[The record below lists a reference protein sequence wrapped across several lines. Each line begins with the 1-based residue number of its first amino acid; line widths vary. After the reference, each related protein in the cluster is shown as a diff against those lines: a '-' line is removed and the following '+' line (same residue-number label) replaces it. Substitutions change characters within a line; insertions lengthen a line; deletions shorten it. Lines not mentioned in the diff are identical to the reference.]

1 MKYLPGSL
9 EIKLHDRLSKTD
21 ILDILA
27 EQMTMLEETFGIEEF
42 SLNYY
47 LGCYID
53 SKKQSFYHEE
63 HNAIVESFNLK
74 NDTKLENTSKLISKN
89 GNARIVSFDKN
100 INVDKIRSTV
110 ESIQMHNPYRYWSN
124 NIKVIPSSVVKNI
137 IQDKER
143 KLQLERD
150 KINLLNQLRRKQQEE
165 QKRKEREEFDRP
177 LKSLIARKIM
187 ESGLTDVEFKRTI
200 CSSFDYIK
208 SGAVIAK
215 YLANKPDLLEKYH
228 DSRIIR
234 MSIKNDEGKVGKV
247 ELYDLSG
254 TLIFES
260 YKNK

>member
-177 LKSLIARKIM
+177 LKSLR
-187 ESGLTDVEFKRTI
+187 L
-200 CSSFDYIK
+200 C
-208 SGAVIAK
+208 
-215 YLANKPDLLEKYH
+215 
-228 DSRIIR
+228 
-234 MSIKNDEGKVGKV
+234 
-247 ELYDLSG
+247 
-254 TLIFES
+254 
-260 YKNK
+260 

>member
-110 ESIQMHNPYRYWSN
+110 ESIQMHNPYQYWSN
-124 NIKVIPSSVVKNI
+124 NIQVIPSSVVSNI
-137 IQDKER
+137 IQDKESQ
-143 KLQLERD
+143 LQLERD
-150 KINLLNQLRRKQQEE
+150 KLYFLNQLRRKQEEE
-165 QKRKEREEFDRP
+165 QRRKEREEFERP

-228 DSRIIR
+228 DSRLIR

-247 ELYDLSG
+247 ELYDFSG

>member
-9 EIKLHDRLSKTD
+9 EIKLHERLSKTD
-21 ILDILA
+21 ILDIFA

-63 HNAIVESFNLK
+63 HNSIVQSINLK

-89 GNARIVSFDKN
+89 GNARVVSFDKN

-110 ESIQMHNPYRYWSN
+110 ESIQKHNPYRYWSN
-124 NIKVIPSSVVKNI
+124 NIKVIPSSVVKSI
-137 IQDKER
+137 IQDKESQ
-143 KLQLERD
+143 LQLERD
-150 KINLLNQLRRKQQEE
+150 KLYSIRQLKREQEE
-165 QKRKEREEFDRP
+165 AQRRKEREEYERP

-187 ESGLTDVEFKRTI
+187 ESGLTDLEFKRTI
-200 CSSFDYIK
+200 CSSYDYIK
-208 SGAVIAK
+208 SRAVIAK
-215 YLANKPDLLEKYH
+215 YLANKPDLLETYH
-228 DSRIIR
+228 DSRLIR

-247 ELYDLSG
+247 EIYDLSG
-254 TLIFES
+254 MLIFD
-260 YKNK
+260 KL

>member
-9 EIKLHDRLSKTD
+9 EIKLYERLSKTD

-100 INVDKIRSTV
+100 TLLSSIVFFNLNSANGLYILEST
-110 ESIQMHNPYRYWSN
+110 
-124 NIKVIPSSVVKNI
+124 
-137 IQDKER
+137 
-143 KLQLERD
+143 
-150 KINLLNQLRRKQQEE
+150 
-165 QKRKEREEFDRP
+165 
-177 LKSLIARKIM
+177 KSLILLI
-187 ESGLTDVEFKRTI
+187 
-200 CSSFDYIK
+200 
-208 SGAVIAK
+208 
-215 YLANKPDLLEKYH
+215 PDT
-228 DSRIIR
+228 
-234 MSIKNDEGKVGKV
+234 
-247 ELYDLSG
+247 
-254 TLIFES
+254 TL
-260 YKNK
+260 

>member
-42 SLNYY
+42 KLYSFLE
-47 LGCYID
+47 CYID

-137 IQDKER
+137 IQDK
-143 KLQLERD
+143 
-150 KINLLNQLRRKQQEE
+150 
-165 QKRKEREEFDRP
+165 
-177 LKSLIARKIM
+177 
-187 ESGLTDVEFKRTI
+187 
-200 CSSFDYIK
+200 
-208 SGAVIAK
+208 
-215 YLANKPDLLEKYH
+215 
-228 DSRIIR
+228 
-234 MSIKNDEGKVGKV
+234 
-247 ELYDLSG
+247 
-254 TLIFES
+254 
-260 YKNK
+260 

>member
-228 DSRIIR
+228 S
-234 MSIKNDEGKVGKV
+234 GKLEEWREKSLDFLREALNG
-247 ELYDLSG
+247 
-254 TLIFES
+254 
-260 YKNK
+260 

>member
-42 SLNYY
+42 KLYSFLE
-47 LGCYID
+47 CYID

-63 HNAIVESFNLK
+63 HNTVVNSFNLQG
-74 NDTKLENTSKLISKN
+74 NEKLENTAKIISKD
-89 GNARIVSFDKN
+89 GNRI
-100 INVDKIRSTV
+100 RLTV
-110 ESIQMHNPYRYWSN
+110 ENIQKHNPYRYWPN
-124 NIKVIPSSVVKNI
+124 NIQVIPSSVVNNI
-137 IQDKER
+137 IQDKESQ
-143 KLQLERD
+143 LQLERD
-150 KINLLNQLRRKQQEE
+150 KLYFLNQLRRKQEEE
-165 QKRKEREEFDRP
+165 QRRKEREEFERP
-177 LKSLIARKIM
+177 LKSLIAKKIM
-187 ESGLTDVEFKRTI
+187 ESGLTDLEFKRTI
-200 CSSFDYIK
+200 CSSYAYIK
-208 SGAVIAK
+208 SRAVIAK

-228 DSRIIR
+228 DSRLIR